1 MRELSLF
8 TGAGFGVLGTKL
20 LGWRTIG
27 YVEVNDYCQR
37 IISQRI
43 KDGIFDPA
51 PVFGDVRD
59 FIFSGAAQEYEGI
72 ADVVT
77 AGFPCQPFSKAGK
90 NRGANDDRNLFPELL
105 RIIRTVRPKHLL
117 LENVPNLLAHEYIR
131 TIFGEL
137 AALGYDCRW
146 DCISAAACGA
156 PHKRDRLWI
165 FAERRSDA
173 LQDAERVRRPNE
185 TSEERRIPAGSFGN
199 AGAGSDQRLSGIG
212 EEVAGRHAMADSDS
226 KRKLQ
231 SQGTDQDERGR
242 FGDGSEETAGRRTV
256 ADASGIGMEGNR
268 PIGIKESG
276 VSPGQEISGRD
287 SAGGRT
293 TYWKTEPRVGRLV
306 DGCPDRVHRLRS
318 AGNGQVPI
326 VVATAWR
333 LLSE

>member
-1 MRELSLF
+1 MGLATDSRRTGYRRHSSVRELSLF

-43 KDGIFDPA
+43 RDGIFDPA

-59 FIFSGAAQEYEGI
+59 FIFSGAAQEYEGVT
-72 ADVVT
+72 DVLT

-105 RIIRTVRPKHLL
+105 RIIRTVRPKNLL

-146 DCISAAACGA
+146 DCISAADCGA

-165 FAERRSDA
+165 FAERRPDA
-173 LQDAERVRRPNE
+173 LQNSERVRRPNE

-242 FGDGSEETAGRRTV
+242 FGDGSEETAGRRTM
-256 ADASGIGMEGNR
+256 ADSNGSR
-268 PIGIKESG
+268 SSIGISETRHRKERDAEKSDDG
-276 VSPGQEISGRD
+276 SDRQRGGQECG
-287 SAGGRT
+287 
-293 TYWKTEPRVGRLV
+293 YWATEPRLGRV
-306 DGCPDRVHRLRS
+306 SR
-318 AGNGQVPI
+318 
-326 VVATAWR
+326 
-333 LLSE
+333 